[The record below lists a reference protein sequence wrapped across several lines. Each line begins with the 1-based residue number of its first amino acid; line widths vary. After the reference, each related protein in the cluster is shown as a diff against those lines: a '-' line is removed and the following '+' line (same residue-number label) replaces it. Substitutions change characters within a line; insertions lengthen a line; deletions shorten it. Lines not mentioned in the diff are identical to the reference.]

1 MTGTDRE
8 SAKTAVSSS
17 LGVAAALAAATALVA
32 LLELGLELQN
42 TSSVYLLAVVAVAI
56 WRGTLPA
63 IAAAVA
69 AFLVHNLLF
78 VEPRLTLTVAR
89 PEEWVTL
96 LLLLF
101 VGVVI
106 GRLAGSQRDRER
118 LALRRE
124 REAKALF
131 AISRELAT
139 AHRSADA
146 IGAVLVRL
154 VDETGMAR
162 MWVGL
167 GPTAAQERLVGDTE
181 ATAPLPAVG
190 THAVLQRDRAE
201 GSAVWTRIHPGT
213 VPGSRPLKRAGGRA
227 LYRVELRSG
236 DEVIGSLWSQR
247 DSSFGTPYLE
257 QTRLLA
263 AAADQIAQAVK
274 RDRLATAAAESEI
287 ARRSD
292 ELRSAL
298 LDSVSHDL
306 RTPLASIRAAAGS
319 IADPSIDM
327 EPGERRAAAKSI
339 DEEAERLNRLVGS
352 LLDMSRI
359 QAGALVPD
367 LEVIPLG
374 ELVEPIVARMNAALA
389 GHPLT
394 IHLPADL
401 PSVNVDALFLSQA
414 LSNLLENAERHAP
427 PDAPIVIRATP
438 NGGMVDLVVEDGGSG
453 VPPES
458 LPLLFERFYR
468 SPRGGSGSRR
478 GFGLGLAVVRGLVEA
493 MGGSVRAD
501 RSPLGGL
508 AVTLELPMASET
520 EAVEA

>member
-1 MTGTDRE
+1 MTGPQ
-8 SAKTAVSSS
+8 SAKTVVDSSVAVT
-17 LGVAAALAAATALVA
+17 AALAAATGLVA

-42 TSSVYLLAVVAVAI
+42 TSSVYLLAVMAVAI

-63 IAAAVA
+63 VAAAVA
-69 AFLVHNLLF
+69 AFLVYNLLF

-124 REAKALF
+124 REARALF

-139 AHRSADA
+139 AHRLPEA
-146 IGAVLVRL
+146 IGAVLSRL
-154 VDETGMAR
+154 MDETGMTR

-181 ATAPLPAVG
+181 TIATLPAVG
-190 THAVLQRDRAE
+190 THAVLRRDRAE

-213 VPGSRPLKRAGGRA
+213 VPGPRPSRGAGGRA
-227 LYRVELRSG
+227 VYRVELRSG
-236 DEVIGSLWSQR
+236 DGVIGSLWSQR
-247 DSSFGTPYLE
+247 DSSFGEPYLE
-257 QTRLLA
+257 QTRLVA
-263 AAADQIAQAVK
+263 AAADQIAQAVS
-274 RDRLATAAAESEI
+274 RDRLATAAAETEI

-292 ELRSAL
+292 ELKSAL

-319 IADPSIDM
+319 IADPSIDL
-327 EPGERRAAAKSI
+327 EPLERRAAARSI
-339 DEEAERLNRLVGS
+339 DEEAERLNRLVGT

-374 ELVEPIVARMNAALA
+374 ELVDPVVARMAAALG
-389 GHPLT
+389 GHPVT
-394 IHLPADL
+394 IQVPEDL

-414 LSNLLENAERHAP
+414 LSNLLENCVRHAP
-427 PDAPIVIRATP
+427 SDAPIAIRAMPTE
-438 NGGMVDLVVEDGGSG
+438 GRVDLTVEDGGTG

-468 SPRGGSGSRR
+468 SPKGGAGVRR

-520 EAVEA
+520 KADES